1 MRASR
6 ILPALALLA
15 LLAACG
21 SADPLAPAERASFD
35 GLGQIG
41 SGNITSTG
49 TDTDSTSTE
58 RGPGLM
64 GSGN

>member
-35 GLGQIG
+35 G
-41 SGNITSTG
+41 
-49 TDTDSTSTE
+49 
-58 RGPGLM
+58 PGLM
-64 GSGN
+64 GSGNYTTTSTDTTTTRRGLGWTGSDN